1 MRRMA
6 ALVVFA
12 SAMSLLGTAGQR
24 EVGGD
29 GKPTAVATGD
39 VLYPGAYPLTPNLT
53 ALDLLTAAGGSG
65 KDTVHSLIVRHNKTI
80 PFNAKERIR
89 SGDVLIVRGVYAV
102 RPDEVL
108 QIDVAGRPEISGR
121 YIVQDDGTVIL
132 PAGERPNVRD
142 DPQFARHVS
151 ELLSSKL
158 PGTPRVNVSVPGPR
172 GPRVDSR
179 SPDPIHR

>member
-12 SAMSLLGTAGQR
+12 LAMSLLGTAAQR
-24 EVGGD
+24 EVVGQD
-29 GKPTAVATGD
+29 GKRTVEAVGD
-39 VLYPGAYPLTPNLT
+39 VLYPGAYPLTPGLT
-53 ALDLLTAAGGSG
+53 AVDLLTAAGGSP
-65 KDTVHSLIVRHNKTI
+65 KDTVHSLITWYDKTGQPQMT
-80 PFNAKERIR
+80 PFNAKYLMRP
-89 SGDVLIVRGVYAV
+89 GDVLIVRGVYAI

-108 QIDVAGRPEISGR
+108 QIEVAGRPEISGR
-121 YIVQDDGTVIL
+121 YVVQDDGTVIL

-158 PGTPRVNVSVPGPR
+158 PGTPPVTVSVAGPR
-172 GPRVDSR
+172 GPRVAR
-179 SPDPIHR
+179 